1 MTQSIREVM
10 TGDPVTLDVSASL
23 ADAARAMRDHDIGD
37 VLVTQGEQLYG
48 IVTDRDIAVRGVAE
62 GADVEKTTLKDLAS
76 REIAALSPDD
86 SVESAVKMIREK
98 AIRRLPI
105 VEGEKPVGIVSLGD
119 LAIERDRDSALAD
132 VSAAPPSA

>member
-132 VSAAPPSA
+132 VSAAPPNA